1 MKSIRTIIHKT
12 YTVFFEEFLAEHG
25 MSDISVGS
33 YDKFYNILN
42 KEELICYLHKDSNMD
57 ANATMTYLILKH
69 GSIEKAFSAFMRRF
83 DPVEST

>member
-1 MKSIRTIIHKT
+1 MKSIRTTIHKT
-12 YTVFFEEFLAEHG
+12 YTVFFKEFLVEHG

-42 KEELICYLHKDSNMD
+42 KEELICYLHRDSNVD

-69 GSIEKAFSAFMRRF
+69 GSVENAFTAFMSRF
-83 DPVEST
+83 EATEST